1 MASPA
6 KVTATSLGVVAAA
19 GVATFAYGALVERTR
34 YTVRQET
41 LKVLEPGSRSLTV
54 LHLSDLHMAPWQT
67 DKQDWVRSLK
77 KIYEP
82 DLVVNTGDNMG
93 HDNALSGV
101 EYALE
106 PFRGTPGVFVNGSND
121 YYGPTF
127 KNPMRYFKGP
137 SSHKHTMTELDITKM
152 ERFFEGELGWLSLNN
167 TARAMSIN
175 GNRIE
180 FFGVND
186 AHRNWDRLDKLPGAI
201 DDERENV
208 AWADDPG
215 PEVLSVGVTH
225 APYRRVLDAFVTH
238 GADVI
243 FGGHTHGGQV
253 RIPGVA
259 ALVTNC
265 DIPREQAS
273 GLSHWEHAGHSA
285 YLNVSAG
292 IGTSIY
298 APVRFAC
305 PPEAVVVTLTARD
318 ISYS

>member
-1 MASPA
+1 MAHPV

-19 GVATFAYGALVERTR
+19 GLATFAYGALVERTR
-34 YTVRQET
+34 YQVRQET
-41 LKVLEPGSRSLTV
+41 LPILEPGSRSLTV

-77 KIYEP
+77 VFEP
-82 DLVVNTGDNMG
+82 DLVINTGDNMG
-93 HDNALSGV
+93 HENGLSGV
-101 EYALE
+101 AYALE
-106 PFRGTPGVFVNGSND
+106 PFRGIPGVFVNGSND
-121 YYGPTF
+121 YYGPTP
-127 KNPMRYFKGP
+127 KNPLRYFSGP
-137 SSHKHTMTELDITKM
+137 SSHKHTQTELDVTKM
-152 ERFFEGELGWLSLNN
+152 EKFFEDELGWLSLNN
-167 TARAMSIN
+167 TARAMSIR
-175 GNRIE
+175 GSRIE

-186 AHRNWDRLDKLPGAI
+186 AHRNWDRLDKLTGAI
-201 DDERENV
+201 DTERENV
-208 AWADDPG
+208 EWADAPG
-215 PEVLSVGVTH
+215 PEVVSVGVTH

-253 RIPGVA
+253 RIPGVP

-292 IGTSIY
+292 VGTSIY

>member
-41 LKVLEPGSRSLTV
+41 LPVLEPGSRSLTV

-127 KNPMRYFKGP
+127 KNPMRYFSGP
-137 SSHKHTMTELDITKM
+137 SSHKHTMSELDITKM